1 MCSWVSQSSH
11 CSNQVAAS
19 IIQHHTSDFAFEKP
33 GRCVTNWSKKMI
45 IYSPT
50 NPSPSVLDETGPTIT
65 ALSASRQIEEM
76 CAIPATTVKRK
87 LIEALLT
94 EKLYVRD
101 EGGFKYKPEFLDTSV
116 ERIDIDD
123 LNKYLAIENACI
135 NNDPKVSEN
144 DGVGSLPAA
153 HHSQHQEIEALGT
166 LPKKVQDARIEAI
179 LLVLRRQKLDP
190 MCVPKGWKTRV
201 KDECLNYPKL
211 FSDSTFDSAWK
222 EASKSRQLRADRHDQ
237 YIQGRH

>member
-1 MCSWVSQSSH
+1 
-11 CSNQVAAS
+11 
-19 IIQHHTSDFAFEKP
+19 
-33 GRCVTNWSKKMI
+33 MI

-50 NPSPSVLDETGPTIT
+50 NPGPAALDETGRTIT

-94 EKLYVRD
+94 DKLHVRD
-101 EGGFKYKPEFLDTSV
+101 EGGFKYKPDFLDISV
-116 ERIDIDD
+116 ERIDVDD
-123 LNKYLAIENACI
+123 LNIYLTIENARI
-135 NNDPKVSEN
+135 KIASEVPED
-144 DGVGSLPAA
+144 DGIGNPPAA
-153 HHSQHQEIEALGT
+153 HHCQHREIEVPGT

-190 MCVPKGWKTRV
+190 MCVPKGWKTLV
-201 KDECLNYPKL
+201 KDECLHNSKL
-211 FSDSTFDSAWK
+211 FTDSTFDSAWK

-237 YIQGRH
+237 YIQGRR